1 MQYFIMVPNLKKLID
16 NVVSDKHVGEIWVPE
31 FYIE

>member
-16 NVVSDKHVGEIWVPE
+16 NIVSDKHTEEIRVPE
-31 FYIE
+31 FHIE